1 MKYGF
6 VKVACASPRL
16 KVADCEFNAFEII
29 ESAKIAASKGAEIIV
44 FPELSITGYTC
55 GDLFFQRS
63 LQVAAESQLKKIIA
77 ETAELDAVIF
87 AGLPVA
93 QSEGLYNVGA
103 AFYKGE
109 LLALFAKS
117 YLPNYGEFY
126 ERRHFTP
133 FQQNMD
139 TKFISFAGFDEVP
152 FGTDILIQA
161 KNFSEL
167 TIGCELCEDL
177 WVPVPPSSRHI
188 LAGATVIANLSG
200 GNEIIGKADYR
211 RSLVKSHS
219 ARTLCAYLYANAG
232 LDESTQDMVFAGH
245 NLISENGTLLSQSE
259 LFSSDTIY
267 ADIDVERLCQER
279 RRTTSFGFSANNNTF
294 NSNYVIV
301 EIDLAAGDGIANNAG
316 CENTAG
322 TSKTAGAGKESSDCK
337 TANAGKENTAG
348 ITTTSGFTFNR
359 YVDPHP
365 FVPSDKEKRTQRCL
379 EVITLQAQGLAKR
392 LRHINCQSAVIGLS
406 GGLDSTLALLIT
418 CRAFDLCGTP
428 RQKITAITMPCFG
441 TTDRTYNNACS
452 LAREC
457 GATLKEVRIADAV
470 RQHFADLGHDE
481 SIHDVTYENCQAR
494 ERTQVLMDYANK
506 TNGIV
511 IGTGDLSE
519 LALGWCT
526 YNGDHMSMYGV
537 NSSIP
542 KTLVRY
548 LVQWFAEDSED
559 AKKSEFSK
567 VLKDILDTPVSPE
580 LLPPKDGVISQVT
593 EDLVGPYELHDFF
606 LYYLLRFGFSPAKIF
621 FLAQNSTLPYEKDV
635 ILKWLKTFY
644 RRFFTQQ
651 FKRSCMPDGAKVGT
665 INLSPRGD
673 WRMPSDAMAS
683 LWLKEIEEL

>member
-6 VKVACASPRL
+6 VKTACASPRL
-16 KVADCEFNAFEII
+16 KVADCNFNSEQII
-29 ESAKIAASKGAEIIV
+29 CAAKDAAKNGASVIV

-55 GDLFFQRS
+55 GDLFFQRT
-63 LQVAAESQLKKIIA
+63 LQNASEVQLKRIIS
-77 ETAELDAVIF
+77 ETAKLDSVIF
-87 AGLPVA
+87 VGLPVPRA
-93 QSEGLYNVGA
+93 EGIYNCA
-103 AFYKGE
+103 AAIKGGE

-133 FQQNMD
+133 FQQNMN
-139 TKFISFAGFDEVP
+139 TQFIDFAGFEEVP
-152 FGTDILIQA
+152 FGTDILIQDEKDSA
-161 KNFSEL
+161 I

-188 LAGATVIANLSG
+188 LAGATIIANLSG

-219 ARTLCAYLYANAG
+219 ARSLCAYLYANAG

-245 NLISENGTLLSQSE
+245 NLISENGSLLAESS
-259 LFSSDTIY
+259 LFSSETIY

-301 EIDLAAGDGIANNAG
+301 QIKMNVEKAAG
-316 CENTAG
+316 EF
-322 TSKTAGAGKESSDCK
+322 S
-337 TANAGKENTAG
+337 
-348 ITTTSGFTFNR
+348 R

-365 FVPSDKEKRTQRCL
+365 FVPSDKDKRTQRCL

-418 CRAFDLCGTP
+418 CRAFDLCGIE
-428 RQKITAITMPCFG
+428 RSKVTAITMPCFG

-452 LAREC
+452 LAKEC
-457 GATLKEVRIADAV
+457 GATLKEVPIADAV

-481 SIHDVTYENCQAR
+481 SLHDVTYENCQAR

-548 LVQWFAEDSED
+548 LVQWFAEASED
-559 AKKSEFSK
+559 AKNEKFAS

-593 EDLVGPYELHDFF
+593 EDVVGPYELHDFY
-606 LYYLLRFGFSPAKIF
+606 LYYLLRFGFSPAKIY
-621 FLAQNSTLPYEKDV
+621 FLAQNANLPYGKDV

-673 WRMPSDAMAS
+673 WRMPSDAVYSA
-683 LWLKEIEEL
+683 WNEELETLK

>member
-6 VKVACASPRL
+6 VKTACASPRL
-16 KVADCEFNAFEII
+16 KVADCNFNSEQII
-29 ESAKIAASKGAEIIV
+29 CAAKDAAKNGASVIV

-55 GDLFFQRS
+55 GDLFFQRT
-63 LQVAAESQLKKIIA
+63 LQNASEVQLKRIIS
-77 ETAELDAVIF
+77 ETAKLDSVIF
-87 AGLPVA
+87 VGLPVPRA
-93 QSEGLYNVGA
+93 EGIYNCA
-103 AFYKGE
+103 AAIKGGE

-126 ERRHFTP
+126 ARRHFTP
-133 FQQNMD
+133 FQQNMN
-139 TKFISFAGFDEVP
+139 TQFIDFAGFEEVP
-152 FGTDILIQA
+152 FGTDILIQDEKDSA
-161 KNFSEL
+161 I

-188 LAGATVIANLSG
+188 LAGATIIANLSG

-219 ARTLCAYLYANAG
+219 ARSLCAYLYANAG

-245 NLISENGTLLSQSE
+245 NLISENGTLLAESS
-259 LFSSDTIY
+259 LFSSETIY

-301 EIDLAAGDGIANNAG
+301 QIKMNVEKAAG
-316 CENTAG
+316 EF
-322 TSKTAGAGKESSDCK
+322 S
-337 TANAGKENTAG
+337 
-348 ITTTSGFTFNR
+348 R

-365 FVPSDKEKRTQRCL
+365 FVPSDKDKRTQRCL

-418 CRAFDLCGTP
+418 CRAFDLCGIE
-428 RQKITAITMPCFG
+428 RSKVTAITMPCFG

-452 LAREC
+452 LAKEC
-457 GATLKEVRIADAV
+457 GATLKEVPIADAV

-481 SIHDVTYENCQAR
+481 SLHDVTYENCQAR

-548 LVQWFAEDSED
+548 LVQWFAEASED
-559 AKKSEFSK
+559 AKNEKLAS

-580 LLPPKDGVISQVT
+580 LLPPKEGVISQVT
-593 EDLVGPYELHDFF
+593 EDLVGPYELHDFY
-606 LYYLLRFGFSPAKIF
+606 LYYLLRFGFSPAKIY
-621 FLAQNSTLPYEKDV
+621 FLAQNANLPYGKDV

-673 WRMPSDAMAS
+673 WRMPSDAVYSA
-683 LWLKEIEEL
+683 WNEELETLK

>member
-6 VKVACASPRL
+6 VKTACASPRL
-16 KVADCEFNAFEII
+16 KVADCNFNSEQII
-29 ESAKIAASKGAEIIV
+29 CAAKDAAKNGASVIV

-55 GDLFFQRS
+55 GDLFFQRT
-63 LQVAAESQLKKIIA
+63 LQNASEVQLKRIIS
-77 ETAELDAVIF
+77 ETAKLDSLIF
-87 AGLPVA
+87 VGLPVPRA
-93 QSEGLYNVGA
+93 EGIYNCA
-103 AFYKGE
+103 AAIKGGE

-133 FQQNMD
+133 FQQNMN
-139 TKFISFAGFDEVP
+139 TQFIDFAGFEEVP
-152 FGTDILIQA
+152 FGTDILIQDEKDSA
-161 KNFSEL
+161 I

-188 LAGATVIANLSG
+188 LAGATIIANLSG

-219 ARTLCAYLYANAG
+219 ARSLCAYLYANAG

-245 NLISENGTLLSQSE
+245 NLISENGTLLAESS
-259 LFSSDTIY
+259 LFSSETIY

-301 EIDLAAGDGIANNAG
+301 QIKMNVE
-316 CENTAG
+316 
-322 TSKTAGAGKESSDCK
+322 KTAGEFS
-337 TANAGKENTAG
+337 
-348 ITTTSGFTFNR
+348 R

-365 FVPSDKEKRTQRCL
+365 FVPSDKDKRTQRCL

-418 CRAFDLCGTP
+418 CRAFDLCGIE
-428 RQKITAITMPCFG
+428 RSKVTAITMPCFG

-452 LAREC
+452 LAKEC
-457 GATLKEVRIADAV
+457 GATLKEVPIADAV

-481 SIHDVTYENCQAR
+481 SLHDVTYENCQAR

-548 LVQWFAEDSED
+548 LVQWFAEASED
-559 AKKSEFSK
+559 AKNEKLAS

-593 EDLVGPYELHDFF
+593 EDLVGPYELHDFY
-606 LYYLLRFGFSPAKIF
+606 LYYLLRFGFSPAKIY
-621 FLAQNSTLPYEKDV
+621 FLAQNANLPYGKDV

-673 WRMPSDAMAS
+673 WRMPSDAVYSA
-683 LWLKEIEEL
+683 WNEELETLK

>member
-6 VKVACASPRL
+6 VKTACASPRL
-16 KVADCEFNAFEII
+16 KVADCNFNAEQII
-29 ESAKIAASKGAEIIV
+29 CTAKDAAKNGASVIV

-55 GDLFFQRS
+55 GDLFFQRT
-63 LQVAAESQLKKIIA
+63 LQNASEVQLKRIIS
-77 ETAELDAVIF
+77 ETAKLDSVIF
-87 AGLPVA
+87 VGLPVPRA
-93 QSEGLYNVGA
+93 EGIYNCA
-103 AFYKGE
+103 AAIKGGE

-133 FQQNMD
+133 FQQNMN
-139 TKFISFAGFDEVP
+139 TQFIDFAGFEEVP
-152 FGTDILIQA
+152 FGTDILIQDEKDSA
-161 KNFSEL
+161 I

-188 LAGATVIANLSG
+188 LAGATIIANLSG

-219 ARTLCAYLYANAG
+219 ARSLCAYLYANAG

-245 NLISENGTLLSQSE
+245 NLISENGTLLAESS
-259 LFSSDTIY
+259 LFSSETIY

-301 EIDLAAGDGIANNAG
+301 QISMNVE
-316 CENTAG
+316 
-322 TSKTAGAGKESSDCK
+322 KTAGEFS
-337 TANAGKENTAG
+337 
-348 ITTTSGFTFNR
+348 R

-365 FVPSDKEKRTQRCL
+365 FVPSDKDKRTQRCL

-418 CRAFDLCGTP
+418 CRAFDLCGIE
-428 RQKITAITMPCFG
+428 RSKVTAITMPCFG

-452 LAREC
+452 LAKEC

-548 LVQWFAEDSED
+548 LVQWFAEASED
-559 AKKSEFSK
+559 AKNEKFAS

-593 EDLVGPYELHDFF
+593 EDLVGPYELHDFY
-606 LYYLLRFGFSPAKIF
+606 LYYLLRFGFSPAKIY
-621 FLAQNSTLPYEKDV
+621 FLAQNAKLPYGKDV

-673 WRMPSDAMAS
+673 WRMPSDAMYSA
-683 LWLKEIEEL
+683 WNEELETLK

>member
-6 VKVACASPRL
+6 VKTACASPRL
-16 KVADCEFNAFEII
+16 KVADCNFNAEQII
-29 ESAKIAASKGAEIIV
+29 CAAKDAAKNGASVIV

-55 GDLFFQRS
+55 GDLFFQRT
-63 LQVAAESQLKKIIA
+63 LQNVSEVQLKRIIS
-77 ETAELDAVIF
+77 ETAKLDSVIF
-87 AGLPVA
+87 VGLPVPRA
-93 QSEGLYNVGA
+93 EGIYNCA
-103 AFYKGE
+103 AAIKGGE

-133 FQQNMD
+133 FQQNMN
-139 TKFISFAGFDEVP
+139 TQFIDFAGFEEVP
-152 FGTDILIQA
+152 FGTDILIQDEKDSA
-161 KNFSEL
+161 I

-188 LAGATVIANLSG
+188 LAGATIIANLSG

-219 ARTLCAYLYANAG
+219 ARSLCAYLYANAG

-245 NLISENGTLLSQSE
+245 NLISENGTLLAESS
-259 LFSSDTIY
+259 LFSSETIY

-301 EIDLAAGDGIANNAG
+301 QVTMNVE
-316 CENTAG
+316 
-322 TSKTAGAGKESSDCK
+322 KTAGEFS
-337 TANAGKENTAG
+337 
-348 ITTTSGFTFNR
+348 R

-365 FVPSDKEKRTQRCL
+365 FVPSDKDKRTQRCL

-418 CRAFDLCGTP
+418 CRAFDLCGIE
-428 RQKITAITMPCFG
+428 RSKVTAITMPCFG

-452 LAREC
+452 LAKEC

-548 LVQWFAEDSED
+548 LVQWFAEASED
-559 AKKSEFSK
+559 AKNEKFAS

-593 EDLVGPYELHDFF
+593 EDLVGPYELHDFY
-606 LYYLLRFGFSPAKIF
+606 LYYLLRFGFSPAKIY
-621 FLAQNSTLPYEKDV
+621 FLAQNANLPYGKDV

-673 WRMPSDAMAS
+673 WRMPSDAMYSA
-683 LWLKEIEEL
+683 WNEELETLK

>member
-6 VKVACASPRL
+6 VKTACASPRL
-16 KVADCEFNAFEII
+16 KVADCKFNAEQII
-29 ESAKIAASKGAEIIV
+29 TVAKEASKNGASVIV

-55 GDLFFQRS
+55 GDLFFQRT
-63 LQVAAESQLKKIIA
+63 LQTAAEAQLKQIIA
-77 ETAELDAVIF
+77 ETSKLDSVIF
-87 AGLPVA
+87 TGLPVPRA
-93 QSEGLYNVGA
+93 EGIYNCA
-103 AFYKGE
+103 AVIYHGE
-109 LLALFAKS
+109 LLALIAKS
-117 YLPNYGEFY
+117 YLPTYGEFY

-139 TKFISFAGFDEVP
+139 TQFIDFAGFTEVP
-152 FGTDILIQA
+152 FGTDILIQDA
-161 KNFSEL
+161 ENPQV

-188 LAGATVIANLSG
+188 LAGAVIIANLSG

-219 ARTLCAYLYANAG
+219 ARSLCAYLYANAG

-245 NLISENGTLLSQSE
+245 NLISENGSLLAESS
-259 LFSSDTIY
+259 LFSSETIY

-301 EIDLAAGDGIANNAG
+301 QIKMNVEKAAG
-316 CENTAG
+316 EF
-322 TSKTAGAGKESSDCK
+322 S
-337 TANAGKENTAG
+337 
-348 ITTTSGFTFNR
+348 R

-365 FVPSDKEKRTQRCL
+365 FVPSDKDKRTQRCL

-406 GGLDSTLALLIT
+406 GGLDSTLAILIT
-418 CRAFDLCGTP
+418 CRAFDLCGIE
-428 RQKITAITMPCFG
+428 RSKVTAITMPCFG

-452 LAREC
+452 LAKEC
-457 GATLKEVRIADAV
+457 GATLKEVPIADAV

-481 SIHDVTYENCQAR
+481 SLHDVTYENCQAR

-548 LVQWFAEDSED
+548 LVQWFAEASED
-559 AKKSEFSK
+559 AKNEKFAS

-593 EDLVGPYELHDFF
+593 EDLVGPYELHDFY
-606 LYYLLRFGFSPAKIF
+606 LYYLLRFGFSPAKIY
-621 FLAQNSTLPYEKDV
+621 FLAQNANLPYGKDV

-673 WRMPSDAMAS
+673 WRMPSDAVYSA
-683 LWLKEIEEL
+683 WNEELETLK

>member
-6 VKVACASPRL
+6 VKTACASPRL
-16 KVADCEFNAFEII
+16 KVADCKFNADQII
-29 ESAKIAASKGAEIIV
+29 AGAKEASKNGASVIV

-55 GDLFFQRS
+55 GDLFFQRT
-63 LQVAAESQLKKIIA
+63 LQTAAEAQLKRIIS
-77 ETAELDAVIF
+77 ETAKLDSLIF

-93 QSEGLYNVGA
+93 RAEGIYNCAA
-103 AFYKGE
+103 AFKGGE

-133 FQQNMD
+133 FQQNMS
-139 TKFISFAGFDEVP
+139 TQFIDFADFEEVP
-152 FGTDILIQA
+152 FGTDILIQDEKDSA
-161 KNFSEL
+161 V
-167 TIGCELCEDL
+167 TVGCELCEDL

-188 LAGATVIANLSG
+188 LAGATIIANLSG

-219 ARTLCAYLYANAG
+219 ARSLCAYLYANAG

-245 NLISENGTLLSQSE
+245 NLIAENGSLLAESS
-259 LFSSDTIY
+259 LFSSETVY

-301 EIDLAAGDGIANNAG
+301 QINLNVEKAGGD
-316 CENTAG
+316 
-322 TSKTAGAGKESSDCK
+322 
-337 TANAGKENTAG
+337 
-348 ITTTSGFTFNR
+348 FTR

-365 FVPSDKEKRTQRCL
+365 FVPSDKDKRTQRCL

-418 CRAFDLCGTP
+418 CRAFDLCGIE
-428 RQKITAITMPCFG
+428 RSKVTAITMPCFG

-452 LAREC
+452 LAKEC

-559 AKKSEFSK
+559 AKNEKFAS

-593 EDLVGPYELHDFF
+593 EDLVGPYELHDFY
-606 LYYLLRFGFSPAKIF
+606 LYYLLRFGFSPAKIY
-621 FLAQNSTLPYEKDV
+621 FLAQNAKLPYEKDV

-673 WRMPSDAMAS
+673 WRMPSDAMCNA
-683 LWLKEIEEL
+683 WNEELDTLK

>member
-6 VKVACASPRL
+6 VKTACASPRL
-16 KVADCEFNAFEII
+16 KVADCNFNSEQII
-29 ESAKIAASKGAEIIV
+29 CAAKDAAKNGASVIV

-55 GDLFFQRS
+55 GDLFFQRT
-63 LQVAAESQLKKIIA
+63 LQNASEVQLKRIIS
-77 ETAELDAVIF
+77 ETAKLDSVIF
-87 AGLPVA
+87 VGLPVPRA
-93 QSEGLYNVGA
+93 EGIYNCA
-103 AFYKGE
+103 AAIKGGE

-133 FQQNMD
+133 FQQNMN
-139 TKFISFAGFDEVP
+139 TQFIDFAGFEEVP
-152 FGTDILIQA
+152 FGTDILIQDEKDSA
-161 KNFSEL
+161 I

-188 LAGATVIANLSG
+188 LAGATIIANLSG

-219 ARTLCAYLYANAG
+219 ARSLCAYLYANAG

-245 NLISENGTLLSQSE
+245 NLISENGTLLAESS
-259 LFSSDTIY
+259 LFSSETIY

-301 EIDLAAGDGIANNAG
+301 QIKMNVEKAAG
-316 CENTAG
+316 EF
-322 TSKTAGAGKESSDCK
+322 S
-337 TANAGKENTAG
+337 
-348 ITTTSGFTFNR
+348 R

-365 FVPSDKEKRTQRCL
+365 FVPSDKDKRTQRCL

-418 CRAFDLCGTP
+418 CRAFDLCGIE
-428 RQKITAITMPCFG
+428 RSKVTAITMPCFG

-452 LAREC
+452 LAKEC
-457 GATLKEVRIADAV
+457 GATLKEVPIADAV

-481 SIHDVTYENCQAR
+481 SLHDVTYENCQAR

-548 LVQWFAEDSED
+548 LVQWFAEASED
-559 AKKSEFSK
+559 AKNEKLAS

-593 EDLVGPYELHDFF
+593 EDLVGPYELHDFY
-606 LYYLLRFGFSPAKIF
+606 LYYLLRFGFSPAKIY
-621 FLAQNSTLPYEKDV
+621 FLAQNANLPYGKDV

-673 WRMPSDAMAS
+673 WRMPSDAVYSA
-683 LWLKEIEEL
+683 WTEELETLK

>member
-6 VKVACASPRL
+6 VKTACASPRL
-16 KVADCEFNAFEII
+16 KVADCNFNSEQII
-29 ESAKIAASKGAEIIV
+29 CAAKDAAKNGASVIV

-55 GDLFFQRS
+55 GDLFFQRT
-63 LQVAAESQLKKIIA
+63 LQNASEVQLKRIIS
-77 ETAELDAVIF
+77 ETAKLNSVIF
-87 AGLPVA
+87 VGLPVPRA
-93 QSEGLYNVGA
+93 EGIYNCA
-103 AFYKGE
+103 AAIKGGE

-133 FQQNMD
+133 FQQNMN
-139 TKFISFAGFDEVP
+139 TQFIDFAGFEEVP
-152 FGTDILIQA
+152 FGTDILIQDEKDSA
-161 KNFSEL
+161 I

-188 LAGATVIANLSG
+188 LAGATIIANLSG

-219 ARTLCAYLYANAG
+219 ARSLCAYLYANAG

-245 NLISENGTLLSQSE
+245 NLISENGTLLAESS
-259 LFSSDTIY
+259 LFSSETIY

-301 EIDLAAGDGIANNAG
+301 QIKMNVEKAAG
-316 CENTAG
+316 EF
-322 TSKTAGAGKESSDCK
+322 S
-337 TANAGKENTAG
+337 
-348 ITTTSGFTFNR
+348 R

-365 FVPSDKEKRTQRCL
+365 FVPSDKDKRTQRCL

-418 CRAFDLCGTP
+418 CRAFDLCGIE
-428 RQKITAITMPCFG
+428 RSKVTAITMPCFG

-452 LAREC
+452 LAKEC
-457 GATLKEVRIADAV
+457 GATLKEVPIADAV

-481 SIHDVTYENCQAR
+481 SLHDVTYENCQAR

-548 LVQWFAEDSED
+548 LVQWFAEASED
-559 AKKSEFSK
+559 AKNEKLAS

-580 LLPPKDGVISQVT
+580 LLPPKEGVISQVT
-593 EDLVGPYELHDFF
+593 EDLVGPYELHDFY
-606 LYYLLRFGFSPAKIF
+606 LYYLLRFGFSPAKIY
-621 FLAQNSTLPYEKDV
+621 FLAQNANLPYGKDV

-673 WRMPSDAMAS
+673 WRMPSDAVYSA
-683 LWLKEIEEL
+683 WNEELETLK